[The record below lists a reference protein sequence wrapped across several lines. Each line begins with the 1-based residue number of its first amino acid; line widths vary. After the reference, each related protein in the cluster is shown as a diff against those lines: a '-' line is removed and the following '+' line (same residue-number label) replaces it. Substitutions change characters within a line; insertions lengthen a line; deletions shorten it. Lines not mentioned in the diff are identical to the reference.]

1 MFFFSIL
8 IAKVS
13 IILQSAIFLLKKVQ
27 RNAFF
32 LQKQGDTLNF
42 THTTSIHTGDVG
54 VLARDA
60 A

>member
-1 MFFFSIL
+1 MHN
-8 IAKVS
+8 VM
-13 IILQSAIFLLKKVQ
+13 
-27 RNAFF
+27 RFF
-32 LQKQGDTLNF
+32 LQKQGDILNF